1 MQKSYGS
8 ATLSPRSLAKQKSL
22 PSIVDQIRRKMTE
35 PAFAGAGKAVGLEVW
50 RIEALKPVKQS
61 DVSVF
66 SMKIR
71 ILSIFSVY
79 TNSFSFR

>member
-1 MQKSYGS
+1 
-8 ATLSPRSLAKQKSL
+8 
-22 PSIVDQIRRKMTE
+22 MTE
-35 PAFAGAGKAVGLEVW
+35 PAFAGAGKVVGLEVW
-50 RIEALKPVKQS
+50 RIEALKPVKQN
-61 DVSVF
+61 DVSVP